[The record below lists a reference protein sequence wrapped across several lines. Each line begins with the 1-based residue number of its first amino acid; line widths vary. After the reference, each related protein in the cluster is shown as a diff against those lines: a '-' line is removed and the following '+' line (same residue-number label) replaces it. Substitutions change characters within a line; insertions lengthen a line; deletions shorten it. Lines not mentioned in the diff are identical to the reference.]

1 MWGSVLDPVLSKY
14 HWTLE
19 YALWEVSY
27 VNLTMLQVDEYMLYE
42 ERKAKNGGIS
52 QKGKEKSGSETSKR
66 TNLSYGELITLL
78 GKNL

>member
-1 MWGSVLDPVLSKY
+1 MWGSVLDPILSKY

-42 ERKAKNGGIS
+42 ERKATEGSIS
-52 QKGKEKSGSETSKR
+52 KKGQRKSGSETSKR
-66 TNLSYGELITLL
+66 TNMSYGELISLL

>member
-1 MWGSVLDPVLSKY
+1 MWGSVLDPILSKY
-14 HWTLE
+14 NWTLE

-42 ERKAKNGGIS
+42 ERKAGGGSIS
-52 QKGKEKSGSETSKR
+52 KKGQEKSGSETSKR
-66 TNLSYGELITLL
+66 TNMSYGELISLL